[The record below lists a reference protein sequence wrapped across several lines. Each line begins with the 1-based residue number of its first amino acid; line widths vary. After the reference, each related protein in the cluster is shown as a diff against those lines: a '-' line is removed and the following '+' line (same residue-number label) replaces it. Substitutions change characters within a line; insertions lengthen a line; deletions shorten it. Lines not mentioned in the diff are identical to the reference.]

1 MEDATN
7 TYGMDIKSEIKEN
20 YEQFLESHKQPKTI
34 QVEKLIW
41 IGLYLKNE
49 SIHNILHIIKG
60 DIWTCTYLKKVK
72 NRKHKKPIFWYTN
85 VHVIIFVIVKN
96 EITQNVHE

>member
-34 QVEKLIW
+34 QVKKLI
-41 IGLYLKNE
+41 
-49 SIHNILHIIKG
+49 
-60 DIWTCTYLKKVK
+60 
-72 NRKHKKPIFWYTN
+72 
-85 VHVIIFVIVKN
+85 
-96 EITQNVHE
+96 